1 MAYQLAGHSD
11 RAAASAHPERVIQA
25 RFAPG
30 SFRLDM
36 VSNRSFV
43 PRRTGLILLL
53 GSGAA
58 LALMSLRFVL
68 LGAWPVAIF
77 ALLDL
82 TALGGA
88 LHAFRRSHAPAETL
102 TINDGQIIHVSTDAQ
117 GRERRTILPVTW
129 ARLEAIER
137 SPLDL
142 TLWLRFRGQRH
153 PIGQCLGLAERRE
166 VARLIDR
173 ALGGW
178 RP

>member
-1 MAYQLAGHSD
+1 MAYQLAGHGD
-11 RAAASAHPERVIQA
+11 REAASAHLERVTDA
-25 RFAPG
+25 RFAPR

-36 VSNRSFV
+36 VSNRSFM
-43 PRRTGLILLL
+43 PERTNLILLGFGTAL
-53 GSGAA
+53 G
-58 LALMSLRFVL
+58 LMSLRFVL

-88 LHAFRRSHAPAETL
+88 LFAFRRSHVPAETL
-102 TINDGQIIHVSTDAQ
+102 TIADGQIVHLAIDAR
-117 GRERRTILPVTW
+117 GLERRATMPAYWV
-129 ARLEAIER
+129 RLEAIER

-153 PIGQCLGLAERRE
+153 PVGQCLGLDERRE
-166 VARLIDR
+166 VAKLIDR